1 MSYKQR
7 DIALSFASRWQRDWK
22 YVQSVIEVSSKPVL
36 HDHPPEILIR
46 CRHDP
51 HIDSSG
57 LRTPESFEFPLLKH
71 TQQLGLKFNRQFDNF
86 VEKERTSISG
96 LKASHSWSNCAS
108 ECSSLMPEK
117 FSL

>member
-36 HDHPPEILIR
+36 HDHSPEILIGR
-46 CRHDP
+46 RHDP

-57 LRTPESFEFPLLKH
+57 LRTHESFEFPLLKH
-71 TQQLGLKFNRQFDNF
+71 AQELRLKFNRQFANF
-86 VEKERTSISG
+86 IEKERTSISG
-96 LKASHSWSNCAS
+96 LKAPNPWSNGSS
-108 ECSSLMPEK
+108 ESAPFMPEK
-117 FSL
+117 